1 MNKNK
6 IFITLAIIL
15 IIFSIGIRLLSIDKD
30 ISAEESDF
38 LKPAISL
45 METGHPIYYNSEQ
58 LKEELALWHP
68 PMFLFSLSFISNFIN
83 IEIGA
88 RALNIFYSILTSFL
102 IFLLAFKLSNK
113 ENKLFTGLLSSLIFL
128 ISYYSLSSSLL
139 IDLDTSS
146 ALFIFIFISSLIL
159 ARKENNYLYY
169 FPASLSLTLALFNRY
184 PIAILAFG
192 VSFLYFIKKDFKE
205 KNKNHSKFLFF
216 SGLISIITFLLIWSF
231 YSVII
236 EPNTFFS
243 FINHNA
249 KLGISQIS
257 SFKVYLV
264 SFLINIT
271 QLIRLNTLPFI
282 ILSFLAISYYIK
294 HRKEE
299 FNLYILSSLTIIIFF
314 ILLPRP
320 AFGYPRYFFSAL
332 PLLIIPLSFYINET
346 LSRIK
351 NKELKLSIIISIMS
365 LIIILL
371 LKPIPVFYTSKGLIL
386 SSNFFDLISYILPV
400 LTLFLIIFMR
410 NKRIIF
416 ITSLF
421 LIFILQSAYLS
432 VIYLQHDSQTKEVGE
447 FIKSVTSEND
457 ILISP
462 KAVGYYSQRKFY
474 NNDNNKPSFSLSK
487 DYIFEYLSKTYNS
500 PNMDDKFFW
509 PNDVYGGLY
518 PPYPSKEELS
528 EIDYAVTYY
537 PLTDQI
543 LIKKLGDFYVYKIKY
558 N

>member
-243 FINHNA
+243 FIN
-249 KLGISQIS
+249 
-257 SFKVYLV
+257 
-264 SFLINIT
+264 
-271 QLIRLNTLPFI
+271 
-282 ILSFLAISYYIK
+282 
-294 HRKEE
+294 
-299 FNLYILSSLTIIIFF
+299 
-314 ILLPRP
+314 
-320 AFGYPRYFFSAL
+320 
-332 PLLIIPLSFYINET
+332 PLS
-346 LSRIK
+346 
-351 NKELKLSIIISIMS
+351 
-365 LIIILL
+365 
-371 LKPIPVFYTSKGLIL
+371 
-386 SSNFFDLISYILPV
+386 
-400 LTLFLIIFMR
+400 
-410 NKRIIF
+410 
-416 ITSLF
+416 
-421 LIFILQSAYLS
+421 
-432 VIYLQHDSQTKEVGE
+432 
-447 FIKSVTSEND
+447 
-457 ILISP
+457 
-462 KAVGYYSQRKFY
+462 
-474 NNDNNKPSFSLSK
+474 
-487 DYIFEYLSKTYNS
+487 
-500 PNMDDKFFW
+500 
-509 PNDVYGGLY
+509 
-518 PPYPSKEELS
+518 
-528 EIDYAVTYY
+528 
-537 PLTDQI
+537 
-543 LIKKLGDFYVYKIKY
+543 
-558 N
+558 